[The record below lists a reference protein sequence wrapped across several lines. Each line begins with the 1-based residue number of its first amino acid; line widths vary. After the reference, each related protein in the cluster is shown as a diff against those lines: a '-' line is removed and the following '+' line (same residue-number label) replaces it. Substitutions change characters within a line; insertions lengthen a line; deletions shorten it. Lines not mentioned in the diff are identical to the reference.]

1 MQEII
6 EENESW
12 TSQFGLDTPE
22 LLQCSDHAFLI
33 IVPWVQ
39 CHAWQHGPRAHVV
52 TVTMTHVLLSLMSVY
67 LDLT

>member
-6 EENESW
+6 EENESS
-12 TSQFGLDTPE
+12 TSQYWLASHE
-22 LLQCSDHAFLI
+22 VLECSDHAFLI
-33 IVPWVQ
+33 IVSLGAMPM
-39 CHAWQHGPRAHVV
+39 HGLSVHIV

>member
-6 EENESW
+6 EESRI
-12 TSQFGLDTPE
+12 SQYWLASHE
-22 LLQCSDHAFLI
+22 VLEYSEDHAFLI
-33 IVPWVQ
+33 IVSLGAMPM
-39 CHAWQHGPRAHVV
+39 HGLSVHIV